1 MRWVPSACRLSAAD
15 RARERSG
22 CLSSSAGGGA
32 VRHPESSQT
41 EQGNV
46 ASFSQTHRGNVAR
59 RAPRA
64 GGGPGTARARG
75 ASERGGEGSADAVG
89 PLRPLLRMAVAR
101 PWCAIR
107 SEMASCGRR
116 RQSASAPNPG
126 RGRSPWWS
134 PPCACGWRWR
144 GCRGDGTE
152 CGCAGPLPPHAV
164 GSVDPSTRWLGR
176 GAAWSVEPWADPSH
190 WGRSGSRSRSP
201 SWRLRRSPSWRLRR
215 SQSPSRSR
223 SPSRGR
229 CCLSV
234 NPVAAWSLGQTRAAA
249 GPELETEQSQPRTSC
264 CCAGARGRDCAAGW
278 SCRRGSSGSRSQ
290 SPSRSGRRVCG
301 RWRQDPR
308 GRSRSRV

>member
-1 MRWVPSACRLSAAD
+1 MFDFSHCHERDLADPSKGCARGGPRLSDDCKSTVCRRARDGPSKGRARGRRRDPLMRWVPSACRLSAAD

-22 CLSSSAGGGA
+22 CLSSAGGGA

-116 RQSASAPNPG
+116 RLSASTPNPG
-126 RGRSPWWS
+126 WGRGPWWS
-134 PPCACGWRWR
+134 PPCA
-144 GCRGDGTE
+144 
-152 CGCAGPLPPHAV
+152 LPCLTSHQARRATGVHA
-164 GSVDPSTRWLGR
+164 
-176 GAAWSVEPWADPSH
+176 H
-190 WGRSGSRSRSP
+190 
-201 SWRLRRSPSWRLRR
+201 
-215 SQSPSRSR
+215 
-223 SPSRGR
+223 
-229 CCLSV
+229 
-234 NPVAAWSLGQTRAAA
+234 
-249 GPELETEQSQPRTSC
+249 
-264 CCAGARGRDCAAGW
+264 
-278 SCRRGSSGSRSQ
+278 
-290 SPSRSGRRVCG
+290 
-301 RWRQDPR
+301 
-308 GRSRSRV
+308 

>member
-1 MRWVPSACRLSAAD
+1 MRRVPGACRLSAAD

-22 CLSSSAGGGA
+22 CLSSAGGGA

-116 RQSASAPNPG
+116 RLSASTPNPG
-126 RGRSPWWS
+126 WGRGPWRSPPLRLWMVV
-134 PPCACGWRWR
+134 ARLLGN
-144 GCRGDGTE
+144 GTE
-152 CGCAGPLPPHAV
+152 CGCTSRCTGPRPPTLWAA
-164 GSVDPSTRWLGR
+164 STRPR
-176 GAAWSVEPWADPSH
+176 GGWDEEPPGA
-190 WGRSGSRSRSP
+190 WGR
-201 SWRLRRSPSWRLRR
+201 
-215 SQSPSRSR
+215 
-223 SPSRGR
+223 
-229 CCLSV
+229 
-234 NPVAAWSLGQTRAAA
+234 GQTRATGAA
-249 GPELETEQSQPRTSC
+249 VGAGAAARAGD
-264 CCAGARGRDCAAGW
+264 CAGARAGARARAGAGARAEDVAA
-278 SCRRGSSGSRSQ
+278 
-290 SPSRSGRRVCG
+290 
-301 RWRQDPR
+301 
-308 GRSRSRV
+308 